1 MAGFYSKLEV
11 IFFFK
16 SSLGLANRKGQSI
29 LLSNIKRVMCLLAVV
44 FSDKRG
50 VSRAFLL
57 SPYLPPAK
65 VARVA
70 FDSFIR
76 SFSHLFLYSS
86 YSDSERVFCDSC
98 PCLQVNRAYVTR
110 TRRPCAQEKNF
121 QPVTDSRLAGAA
133 PPTST
138 ATTLALP
145 FPVQDQCASVLEFYV
160 QEQT

>member
-50 VSRAFLL
+50 VSRVFLL

-76 SFSHLFLYSS
+76 SFSHLFFLFF
-86 YSDSERVFCDSC
+86 VF
-98 PCLQVNRAYVTR
+98 
-110 TRRPCAQEKNF
+110 
-121 QPVTDSRLAGAA
+121 
-133 PPTST
+133 
-138 ATTLALP
+138 
-145 FPVQDQCASVLEFYV
+145 
-160 QEQT
+160 